1 MNPAIVGA
9 FKSKSVWLALAV
21 VVLSWVQATVTE
33 AGLTPDQLGVA
44 GTVLSLLMVW
54 VRTLTTKP
62 LTEK

>member
-1 MNPAIVGA
+1 MNPVILGA

-21 VVLSWVQATVTE
+21 GVLSWVQATVSE

-54 VRTLTTKP
+54 VRSLTTKP

>member
-1 MNPAIVGA
+1 MNPLVLGA

-62 LTEK
+62 LADK

>member
-1 MNPAIVGA
+1 MNPAVLGA

-21 VVLSWVQATVTE
+21 VVLSWIQATVTE
-33 AGLTPDQLGVA
+33 AGLTPDQLGLA

-54 VRTLTTKP
+54 VRALTTKP